1 MTDDGFFADVSAPF
15 EAYVLL
21 YMMNRKTG
29 ALSVSSRI
37 KIKLVRAFMVC
48 AAQIFVILQNT
59 KWFKRLQVKRWCPL
73 DKATEAFPVLLMVS
87 SLIDVLVKLYS
98 IR

>member
-21 YMMNRKTG
+21 YMMNRKT
-29 ALSVSSRI
+29 
-37 KIKLVRAFMVC
+37 
-48 AAQIFVILQNT
+48 AQIFVILQNT

-73 DKATEAFPVLLMVS
+73 DKATEAFPVLLMVY
-87 SLIDVLVKLYS
+87 SLIDLLVKLYS